1 MLAWLLGEPEGD
13 TVRTALVQADEIL
26 TSDLTLVECDRALIR
41 AQATLD
47 LRASEIAKRRRV
59 FETTAAH
66 WVLLRISPAIV
77 ERARKPFPGDP
88 IRSLDALHLASALA
102 AAEAS
107 DDLAVLSLDRR
118 VRGSARALGLGLA
131 PARISPE

>member
-1 MLAWLLGEPEGD
+1 MLAWLLSQPEGE
-13 TVRTALVQADEIL
+13 TVRTALAEADEIL

-41 AQATLD
+41 AQAILD
-47 LRASEIAKRRRV
+47 LRASEVARRRHV
-59 FETTAAH
+59 FETAAAH

-88 IRSLDALHLASALA
+88 VRSLDALHLASALA

-118 VRGSARALGLGLA
+118 VRGSARGLGLGVA
-131 PARISPE
+131 PARISSE

>member
-1 MLAWLLGEPEGD
+1 VLAWLLGEPESE
-13 TVRTALVQADEIL
+13 TVRATLAGATEIL

-41 AQATLD
+41 AQAILD
-47 LRASEIAKRRRV
+47 LRASEVARGRHV

-66 WVLLRISPAIV
+66 WVLLRMSPAIV
-77 ERARKPFPGDP
+77 ERARRPFPGDP

-118 VRGSARALGLGLA
+118 VRGSAQALGLSVV
-131 PARISPE
+131 PARIPK

>member
-1 MLAWLLGEPEGD
+1 MLAWLLGESEGE
-13 TVRTALVQADEIL
+13 TVRAALAGADEIL

-41 AQATLD
+41 AQTTLD
-47 LRASEIAKRRRV
+47 LRASEVARRRRV
-59 FETTAAH
+59 FEATAAH
-66 WVLLRISPAIV
+66 WVLFRISPAII

-118 VRGSARALGLGLA
+118 VRGSAGALGLSVA